1 MSLKHYQLFIWLFVI
16 FASCLPSFSQE
27 LPGFVHVLVEA
38 GELRI
43 NPEQLSVIPNHGIYL
58 LTGKEMISLDGD
70 EEIPLVHIPEQLYPE
85 SILFTEDDVL
95 AQVDTAII
103 SCKSKPSPIFAF
115 DTNLFKMLPASDN
128 SIFVTTRIDSISAIY
143 HCDPIKR
150 TIEPLI
156 QLDEDIVLI
165 AGDTTQCIIVTQ
177 YNIYAVQ
184 KRKALPLINYFEP
197 IITATLTRQGI
208 VFSTENAILLLDGV
222 NSLSL
227 IGDNGC
233 RRLLSDNEN
242 LYIFFKDGSLVSYDL
257 NQQE

>member
-128 SIFVTTRIDSISAIY
+128 SIFVTT
-143 HCDPIKR
+143 
-150 TIEPLI
+150 
-156 QLDEDIVLI
+156 
-165 AGDTTQCIIVTQ
+165 
-177 YNIYAVQ
+177 
-184 KRKALPLINYFEP
+184 
-197 IITATLTRQGI
+197 
-208 VFSTENAILLLDGV
+208 
-222 NSLSL
+222 
-227 IGDNGC
+227 
-233 RRLLSDNEN
+233 
-242 LYIFFKDGSLVSYDL
+242 
-257 NQQE
+257 